1 MTEKSQALENK
12 KIIFICIKM
21 SKEILTFANIKIE
34 NIDFT
39 AIMLLFFWEKFFSL
53 LIISLLTINKYY
65 TTNFK
70 KTYSVF

>member
-1 MTEKSQALENK
+1 MG
-12 KIIFICIKM
+12 
-21 SKEILTFANIKIE
+21 KEILTFANIKIE

-39 AIMLLFFWEKFFSL
+39 VIMLLFFYRSFFSL